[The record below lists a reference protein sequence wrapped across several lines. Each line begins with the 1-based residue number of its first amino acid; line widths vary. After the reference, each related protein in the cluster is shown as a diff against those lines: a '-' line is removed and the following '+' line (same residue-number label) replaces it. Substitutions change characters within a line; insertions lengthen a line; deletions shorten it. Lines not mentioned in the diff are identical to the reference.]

1 MRITAIFE
9 TTDLAD
15 TAASAIAQQIPLK
28 ERRVISLDGTQDI
41 VAPYTHQPAI
51 IAPGFENFAVTN
63 GTAFAQYGTGT
74 FPFGVPYPLPWTS
87 VTAEQA
93 QNEASREAR
102 LELDVNPAD
111 LPLAEKLLVNLHG
124 RAITSF

>member
-9 TTDLAD
+9 TTDLAEN
-15 TAASAIAQQIPLK
+15 AASAIAQQIPLQ
-28 ERRVISLDGTQDI
+28 ERRVISLEGTQDV

-51 IAPGFENFAVTN
+51 IAPGYENLAVTN
-63 GTAFAQYGTGT
+63 GTAFAQYGGA
-74 FPFGVPYPLPWTS
+74 FPFGVPFPLPWTS

-111 LPLAEKLLVNLHG
+111 AAEAEKLLVNLHG